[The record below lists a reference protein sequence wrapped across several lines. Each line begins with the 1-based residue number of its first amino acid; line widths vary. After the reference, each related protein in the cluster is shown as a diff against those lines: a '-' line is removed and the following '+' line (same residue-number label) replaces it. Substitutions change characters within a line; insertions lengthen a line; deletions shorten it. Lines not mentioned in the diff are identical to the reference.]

1 MIILV
6 VAIIVQFVPGAHIP
20 VEIQK
25 HIHVLVVRVILV
37 LQQEIV
43 VLVLIQEE
51 VAALRLEIL
60 V

>member
-6 VAIIVQFVPGAHIP
+6 VAIIVQFVPGTHIP

-43 VLVLIQEE
+43 VLVLI
-51 VAALRLEIL
+51 
-60 V
+60 